1 MTAPAQFPID
11 GKLGKAWKVTSTMG
25 WRIHPVSKVKKHHN
39 GTDIW
44 AKAEPCWIEAPYAG
58 KVINVGNNP
67 SGFGNSVTLFHTID
81 GKHYVTLYAHMAN
94 GSVKVKKGQKVAA
107 GTPLGKM
114 GSTGISTGKHLHW
127 ELQKGKKW
135 VWNNNGKNFIE
146 PVAFFKALIAK
157 EKAIAT
163 APVVTPPDAPV
174 APAPTHDDKGAA
186 SHAKAEK
193 VVPKVEVKP
202 RFIRPVNAKISDNFA
217 AHKARKSVN
226 PGTDY
231 VVGIGVPVV
240 AVADGVVVGVT
251 TSISGA
257 GGRMVFLDTTT
268 DGYNFDYLHL
278 SRVDVVKGQAV
289 TQGQVLGL
297 SGASGLGKERGYGP
311 HLHLSARVGG
321 KHVNGAGN
329 FDYEAFLAGQGG
341 NTAAPAAE
349 APKASAGGRP
359 TLKKG
364 SKGPDVIYLQQ
375 KVGTAADGDFG
386 PNTHKAVVAF
396 QTSKGLVAD
405 GIVGPKTWAAIG

>member
-1 MTAPAQFPID
+1 MAKAQFPID

-25 WRIHPVSKVKKHHN
+25 WRMHPVHKEKRHHN

-44 AKAEPCWIEAPYAG
+44 AKAEPTWIEAPYDG

-67 SGFGNSVTLFHTID
+67 SGFGNSVTLLHKID
-81 GKHYVTLYAHMAN
+81 GKFYVTLYAHMAN
-94 GSVKVKKGQKVAA
+94 GSVKVKKGQKIEA

-127 ELQKGKKW
+127 ELQKGKTW
-135 VWNNNGKNFIE
+135 VWNTNGKNFIE
-146 PVAFFKALIAK
+146 PVAFFKAVIAK
-157 EKAIAT
+157 EAIVAT
-163 APVVTPPDAPV
+163 APVVTPPNAPV
-174 APAPTHDDKGAA
+174 APAPTHDEKGAA
-186 SHAKAEK
+186 AQVKIEKAA
-193 VVPKVEVKP
+193 PKAEVKP
-202 RFIRPVNAKISDNFA
+202 RFIRPVNAGISDDFN

-240 AVADGVVVGVT
+240 AVADGVVVGT
-251 TSISGA
+251 TTTIAGA

-278 SRVDVVKGQAV
+278 SRVDVSPGQAV
-289 TQGQVLGL
+289 KQGQVLGL
-297 SGASGLGKERGYGP
+297 SGASGKGSERGYGP
-311 HLHLSARVGG
+311 HLHLSARIGG

-341 NTAAPAAE
+341 ATAAPAAPA
-349 APKASAGGRP
+349 APAGRK
-359 TLKKG
+359 TVKKG
-364 SKGPDVIYLQQ
+364 SKGTDVKYLQS
-375 KVGTAADGDFG
+375 KLGITADGDFG
-386 PNTHKAVVAF
+386 PKTHAAVVAF
-396 QTSKGLVAD
+396 QGSKGLVAD